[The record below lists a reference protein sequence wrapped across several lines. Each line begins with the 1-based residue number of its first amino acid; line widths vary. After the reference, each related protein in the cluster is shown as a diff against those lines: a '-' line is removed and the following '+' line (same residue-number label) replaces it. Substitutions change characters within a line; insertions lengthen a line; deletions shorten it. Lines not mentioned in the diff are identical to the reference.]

1 MEGSVVQSDEL
12 NTKGEQNMKTKL
24 SIYVLAALA
33 LINGT
38 QAQSRAENA
47 VPVTPENF
55 IRAETDRYFGKIA
68 KNGSFGKFTH
78 NREFGPIDKQN
89 AIVRPQ
95 RDTLFSL
102 GVFDLDAGP
111 VTVIL
116 PNAGKHFMSMQ
127 VMDEDMY
134 TPQVIYDAGSYTF
147 TREQIDTRYV
157 VLVVRILVD
166 TANPDDVKRVH
177 NLQDAIKVSQQSPG
191 SFEVPNWDPASQK
204 KVRDALMVLGATV
217 PDTKRMFGTKDQVD
231 PVRRLIGAAS
241 FWGGN
246 PEKDGLYLNVT
257 PSKNDGTT
265 IYKLK
270 VKDVPVDG
278 FWSIAVYNAEGY
290 FQSNELNVYSI
301 NNITAKKS
309 EDGSVIIQFG
319 GCDGKAANCL
329 PILKGWIYTVRLY
342 RPRAEILN
350 GAWTFPEAQPVN

>member
-1 MEGSVVQSDEL
+1 
-12 NTKGEQNMKTKL
+12 MKTKL
-24 SIYVLAALA
+24 SIYALAALT
-33 LINGT
+33 LINET

-47 VPVTPENF
+47 VPVTPDNF
-55 IRAETDRYFGKIA
+55 IRAETDHYFSTMV

-78 NREFGPIDKQN
+78 NRAFGPIEKQN

-231 PVRRLIGAAS
+231 PVLRLIGAAS
-241 FWGGN
+241 VWGGN
-246 PEKDGLYLNVT
+246 PEKDALYLNVT

-265 IYKLK
+265 IYKLN
-270 VKDVPVDG
+270 VKDVPVDA
-278 FWSIAVYNAEGY
+278 FWSITVYNAEGY

-319 GCDGKAANCL
+319 GCDGKTANCL

-342 RPRAEILN
+342 RPRAEILD
-350 GAWTFPEAQPVN
+350 GAWTFPEAEPVN

>member
-1 MEGSVVQSDEL
+1 M
-12 NTKGEQNMKTKL
+12 KQNMKAKL
-24 SIYVLAALA
+24 VISALAALTV
-33 LINGT
+33 ISGT
-38 QAQSRAENA
+38 QAQTLAGNA
-47 VPVTPENF
+47 MPVTPDNF
-55 IRAETDRYFGKIA
+55 IRAETDHYFSTMV

-78 NREFGPIDKQN
+78 NRAFGPIEKQN

-191 SFEVPNWDPASQK
+191 SFEVPN
-204 KVRDALMVLGATV
+204 LG
-217 PDTKRMFGTKDQVD
+217 PGK
-231 PVRRLIGAAS
+231 PEEGA
-241 FWGGN
+241 
-246 PEKDGLYLNVT
+246 
-257 PSKNDGTT
+257 
-265 IYKLK
+265 
-270 VKDVPVDG
+270 
-278 FWSIAVYNAEGY
+278 
-290 FQSNELNVYSI
+290 
-301 NNITAKKS
+301 
-309 EDGSVIIQFG
+309 
-319 GCDGKAANCL
+319 
-329 PILKGWIYTVRLY
+329 
-342 RPRAEILN
+342 
-350 GAWTFPEAQPVN
+350 